1 MNALQAGSGDSGA
14 EPSRAPLTLSA
25 LLAGTTG
32 VALVLLALQQSLRL
46 PAAWG
51 IEDWLG
57 WADAAAVVAAVQGWC
72 LRPQQLVP
80 AAAYL
85 YIDQVLFMPLYAALT
100 LAAAARLRAALA
112 PGLAE
117 RGRQLRTLLGPVL
130 WVVLLALLLADTV
143 ENAVGLFNLGQPL
156 HGVAMAG
163 VGTLCFAA
171 WLTRGWRP
179 PWPWLRPLR
188 ALEGMGAFV
197 GTALLAWLLAL
208 AVAVAGCA
216 DVTEPLTSLTVAHQL
231 KLGLSVAMVALPLLG
246 AVAWCFGFELDPQS
260 QARARDDRAT
270 WRTLVSG
277 VVGRSRY
284 VLVIIAVYGALTLGL
299 DQCRDVLLALAHL
312 PDLGLEFWAVRLPV
326 LLLGPL
332 AAALFAHSCWLWA
345 RLAGMVQR
353 PGVVLPD
360 DAATR
365 QAVGRFARHWARAL
379 AVLPLLMVAL
389 LVALA
394 LGDLALA
401 AGAAVERS
409 PVGHGGGTLLRTG
422 LSALLLVGFALGAMG
437 IAGLLLR
444 ARRRAQK
451 NDMAAYYNSEPDV
464 WALLWY
470 HSGRVTEG
478 GPAAP
483 WYRRAAAVVTR
494 PWLLPMVA
502 LLAMAT
508 VRVLMATVPGAV
520 APSPP
525 TLVLLMLALT
535 WWLGVLGLLSLWEQ
549 KHSLPWIALPLLAV
563 GALSAMGLTDNHAL
577 WWPAPLD
584 VAALRADGRAAIG
597 LLVLCGLGC
606 WWVAVADPDHWART
620 VRLRRR
626 WPVVAGVLAVTLGGL
641 WHLDHQPSKLAV
653 HRPQAPSAA
662 EAGPGVPAPD
672 RSASAPQLAE
682 RLSAWVDQAAASGL
696 APGPLYFVAAEG
708 GGIRSAYW
716 TAQVLAALGAAAERS
731 APGGAPAALPEFDR
745 RTVLMSGVSGGSMG
759 LALHRACRRQA
770 AAMGR
775 TVADCIDA
783 GFDQLDA
790 LSPLLGGLFF
800 EDVFARLLPLSRRSG
815 QGLGS
820 VGCTQPGCAHVDRA
834 ALFERE
840 WMRVFPPLA
849 QPLQAALPAEPL
861 LAFNSTWV
869 ETGNRTVA
877 SNWALPADAYP
888 AAQQLHRCLGADTR
902 LVSAAHTSA
911 RFPVTNPLAGV
922 QPVGEAAPDC
932 RAGGHLIDGGYFD
945 NSALPTVL
953 DALRA
958 LAPRLQA
965 TGWKPV
971 VVMIRNG
978 RRPRHCE
985 IGPGGV
991 PPPRCVLPP
1000 TGVLT
1005 DPRTLDQAGDRQGLT
1020 LYADLL
1026 GPALALLNVSGV
1038 GAHGRDAAAALR
1050 GMLGEHGRGCDESAI
1065 RLIDQV
1071 DDGSLVPL
1079 GWYLS
1084 PAARQSLQHQVA
1096 LRVPGR
1102 C

>member
-1 MNALQAGSGDSGA
+1 MSVLQAGSDDHRGSHPGA
-14 EPSRAPLTLSA
+14 PVSLSA
-25 LLAGTTG
+25 ALAGTTG

-57 WADAAAVVAAVQGWC
+57 WTDAAAVVAAVQGWC

-85 YIDQVLFMPLYAALT
+85 YIDQVLFLPLYAALT

-112 PGLAE
+112 PGLAS
-117 RGRQLRTLLGPVL
+117 RGRHLRTLLGPVL
-130 WVVLLALLLADTV
+130 WAVLVALLLADTV
-143 ENAVGLFNLGQPL
+143 ENAVGLLNLGQPL
-156 HGVAMAG
+156 HGVAMALA
-163 VGTLCFAA
+163 GTLAFGARF
-171 WLTRGWRP
+171 TRGWRP
-179 PWPWLRPLR
+179 PWRWLQPLR
-188 ALEGMGAFV
+188 ALERVGAFV
-197 GTALLAWLLAL
+197 GTALLLLLLGL

-216 DVTEPLTSLTVAHQL
+216 DVTEPLTGLTVAHRL
-231 KLGLSVAMVALPLLG
+231 KQGLSVVLVALPLLG
-246 AVAWCFGFELDPQS
+246 AAAWCFGFELDPQT
-260 QARARDDRAT
+260 QARQRDDRAT
-270 WRTLVSG
+270 WRTLVAG

-284 VLVIIAVYGALTLGL
+284 VLVIIGVYGALTLGL
-299 DQCRDVLLALAHL
+299 DQCRDVLLALAHV
-312 PDLGLEFWAVRLPV
+312 PDLGLAFWAVRLPV
-326 LLLGPL
+326 LVLGPL
-332 AAALFAHSCWLWA
+332 AAAMLAHSCWLWA
-345 RLAGMVQR
+345 RLAGQVQR

-360 DAATR
+360 DAAMR

-401 AGAAVERS
+401 AGAAAERS
-409 PVGHGGGTLLRTG
+409 PTGHGGGTLLRTG
-422 LSALLLVGFALGAMG
+422 FSALLLVLFALGAVG

-444 ARRRAQK
+444 ARRLAQK
-451 NDMAAYYNSEPDV
+451 DELAAYYNSEPDV

-470 HSGRVTEG
+470 HSSRVTEG
-478 GPAAP
+478 GPSAP
-483 WYRRAAAVVTR
+483 WHRRAASLVTR
-494 PWLLPMVA
+494 PWLLPVVA
-502 LLAMAT
+502 LLAMAA
-508 VRVLMATVPGAV
+508 VRALMATVPGAV

-525 TLVLLMLALT
+525 TLVLLMLSLT

-549 KHSLPWIALPLLAV
+549 KHSLPWIGLPLLAV
-563 GALSAMGLTDNHAL
+563 GVLSALGLTDNHAL
-577 WWPAPLD
+577 GWPAPLD
-584 VAALRADGRAAIG
+584 VAALQTDARAAMG

-620 VRLRRR
+620 VRLQRR
-626 WPVVAGVLAVTLGGL
+626 WPVVAGVLAVTFVGL
-641 WHLDHQPSKLAV
+641 WHLDH
-653 HRPQAPSAA
+653 RGAA
-662 EAGPGVPAPD
+662 AASSPAAARAAAAGVPAPD
-672 RSASAPQLAE
+672 RSASAPPLAE

-696 APGPLYFVAAEG
+696 APGPLYVVAAEG

-716 TAQVLAALGAAAERS
+716 TAQVLAALGTAAER
-731 APGGAPAALPEFDR
+731 AGPGGAPAALPEFDR
-745 RTVLMSGVSGGSMG
+745 RTMVMSGVSGGSMG
-759 LALHRACRRQA
+759 IALHRACRRQTA
-770 AAMGR
+770 GGTQ
-775 TVADCIDA
+775 TVAACIDA

-800 EDVFARLLPLSRRSG
+800 EDVFARLLPLSRRGGDGPVS
-815 QGLGS
+815 LGCS
-820 VGCTQPGCAHVDRA
+820 QPGCSHVDRA

-840 WMRVFPPLA
+840 WMRVFPPMA
-849 QPLQAALPAEPL
+849 QPLQAALPHEPL

-877 SNWALPADAYP
+877 SSWALPADAYP

-922 QPVGEAAPDC
+922 QALGEGVPGC
-932 RAGGHLIDGGYFD
+932 RTGGHLIDGGYFD

-958 LAPRLQA
+958 LAPKLQG
-965 TGWKPV
+965 TGWRPV
-971 VVMIRNG
+971 VVVIRNG

-985 IGPGGV
+985 PGPSGV
-991 PPPRCVLPP
+991 PPPRCVLPD
-1000 TGVLT
+1000 TGTLT
-1005 DPRTLDQAGDRQGLT
+1005 DPRTLDEAGDRQRLV
-1020 LYADLL
+1020 LYADML

-1050 GMLGEHGRGCDESAI
+1050 GLLGEQGRGCADSSI